1 MASNSPVNILLVDDH
16 AENLLALEA
25 ILSPLG
31 EQLVFAHSGA
41 KALKC
46 LLQQDFAAI
55 LLDVQMPDMDGFETA
70 ALIRGRTRSQ
80 STPIIFLTAI
90 NKSETHV
97 FQGYSL
103 GAVDYLFKPLVPEVL
118 RSKVAVFVDLY
129 RKTEEVRHQAQRLR
143 ETVGELEHQI
153 GERRRAEA
161 ALQRAHDELELRVE
175 ERTAG
180 LAAANRA
187 LQAEIW
193 ERERAQRGLWFLA
206 EAGRLLTTSLDYQ
219 NTLPEVAALA
229 VPTIADWFAIDLVG
243 EAGTPERIV
252 EIPDALAQADH
263 PLPLPMAE
271 IPAAPLALQRST
283 LTSGKRSVRHGAKR
297 GWTGVIRASVELRG
311 QHLGQILCATAA
323 ERGYDEADQTLI
335 EALARRVAAA
345 LDNARLFQEAK
356 EALRARDTFLSIA
369 AHELKTPLTVLVGY
383 IEVLR
388 RRVEREGGLEER
400 NLRALQVVGDHS
412 NRLNRMITSLLDLSR
427 IETGQLSIERHEVE
441 VGALLRR
448 LVEETQPMLE
458 QHHLLLRCPE
468 EPLLITGDEL
478 RLNQVLH
485 NLIQNAVKYSQP
497 GSAIH
502 LDLRRSG
509 KEAII
514 AVQDE
519 GIGIPPDAL
528 PQLFSRFYRA
538 PNIDLQRVGGMGI
551 GLYVVKEIVTLH
563 GGEVEVESVEG
574 EGSTFSIR
582 LPLA

>member
-1 MASNSPVNILLVDDH
+1 MASDSPVNILLVDDH

-31 EQLVFAHSGA
+31 ERLVFAHSGSE
-41 KALKC
+41 ALKC

-70 ALIRGRTRSQ
+70 ALIRGRVRSQ

-103 GAVDYLFKPLVPEVL
+103 GAVDYLFKPLVPDVL

-129 RKTEEVRHQAQRLR
+129 RKSEEVRQQAERLR
-143 ETVGELEHQI
+143 ETVSELEHQI
-153 GERRRAEA
+153 SERRRAEA

-180 LAAANRA
+180 LAAANHA
-187 LQAEIW
+187 LQTEIA

-206 EAGRLLTTSLDYQ
+206 EAGRLLTASLDYHT
-219 NTLPEVAALA
+219 TLPEVAALA
-229 VPTIADWFAIDLVG
+229 VPAIADWCAMDLVG
-243 EAGTPERIV
+243 EEGALERLV
-252 EIPDALAQADH
+252 EVPDPSTQAAF
-263 PLPLPMAE
+263 PLPLQVS
-271 IPAAPLALQRST
+271 AAAQGKQPPSSKPRRAASP
-283 LTSGKRSVRHGAKR
+283 TSASQ
-297 GWTGVIRASVELRG
+297 GWTSVIRVPVELRG
-311 QHLGQILCATAA
+311 QHLGQILCATAG
-323 ERGYDEADQTLI
+323 ERGYDDADQTLV

-345 LDNARLFQEAK
+345 LDNARLFEEAK

-388 RRVEREGGLEER
+388 RRVEREGGLDER
-400 NLRALQVVGDHS
+400 NLRALQVVGEHS
-412 NRLNRMITSLLDLSR
+412 NRLNRMIISLLDLSR

-441 VGALLRR
+441 LGTLLRR
-448 LVEETQPMLE
+448 LVEETQPMME
-458 QHHLLLRCPE
+458 QHRLLLHCPE
-468 EPLLITGDEL
+468 EPLVITGDEL
-478 RLNQVLH
+478 RLHQVLH
-485 NLIQNAVKYSQP
+485 NLIQNAVKYSRA

-509 KEAII
+509 NEALI
-514 AVQDE
+514 AVRDE
-519 GIGIPPDAL
+519 GIGIPGDAL

-538 PNIDLQRVGGMGI
+538 PNIDMHRVGGMGI
-551 GLYVVKEIVTLH
+551 GLFVVKEIVTLH

-574 EGSTFSIR
+574 EGSTFFIR